1 MTITVNGARKRVQQR
16 VAGTPNAQGERL
28 FVVIFNYVVGMRE
41 CEVMRL
47 FLQRGRPCSELLGVS
62 IGVAVR
68 AKVKIEWPRLRPMQT
83 TTGSLRNHQS
93 HNNKLPPLP
102 GPPPEHTG
110 PRSPARNRR
119 RSELTTAS
127 HPPTQASHKG
137 PRSPAKRTAAGPQ
150 QDRPAAP
157 RSSARSEAARRRGDA
172 P

>member
-68 AKVKIEWPRLRPMQT
+68 AKVKIEWPRLRPMQNDGIAAELAVSQYIIT
-83 TTGSLRNHQS
+83 TASR
-93 HNNKLPPLP
+93 
-102 GPPPEHTG
+102 PPPEH
-110 PRSPARNRR
+110 PVQVLVRAREEPPQVRHHRSPSPHPSISYKSAFARAKNRR
-119 RSELTTAS
+119 RSST
-127 HPPTQASHKG
+127 
-137 PRSPAKRTAAGPQ
+137 
-150 QDRPAAP
+150 
-157 RSSARSEAARRRGDA
+157 RSSGGPA
-172 P
+172 